1 MRLGKSAVVP
11 TLSPVA
17 LSFPL
22 DRSRLKVTICELGN
36 PRAPKYKCLPD
47 ESVSM
52 PMGPGGVGMGE
63 PDNAVKV
70 PPAVENS

>member
-36 PRAPKYKCLPD
+36 PRVPKYKRVPV
-47 ESVSM
+47 ESVSI
-52 PMGPGGVGMGE
+52 PIEPSGVATGE
-63 PDNAVKV
+63 PGKAVKA